1 MPDSTS
7 LPADTTREQDRE
19 SASVRLAATVASPTT
34 TSEQDRKTAGQ
45 RRVNIIWE
53 VTQAAIALFVTVA
66 TLFVASKLALADR
79 GETAAFLLLSNAFF
93 LVIGFYFG
101 RTNHQRTG
109 GVGGESAGDR

>member
-1 MPDSTS
+1 VPDTTS

-19 SASVRLAATVASPTT
+19 SAAVRVAATVAAPTT

-53 VTQAAIALFVTVA
+53 VTQALIAIWVTGA
-66 TLFVASKLALADR
+66 TLFVSSKLALKGS

-109 GVGGESAGDR
+109 GVGGDVAGTR